1 MSVVVY
7 CRGVLAA
14 DSRAYG
20 GKYACS
26 PGAKRKAHR
35 LSDGTR
41 VGIVSAVVG
50 MPERFVAWLEAGGD
64 PKEWGEGSPDLRALI
79 VRPNGDL
86 FLADDSLH
94 FSGPIDCEFYAIGSG
109 GDYAI
114 GALAMG
120 ATVER
125 AIEIAAQFDPNS
137 GTPVT
142 VLHPQPT

>member
-14 DSRAYG
+14 DSKAYG
-20 GKYACS
+20 GKYQTS

-41 VGIVSAVVG
+41 VGVVSSTIG
-50 MPERFVAWLEAGGD
+50 MPERFVAWLDAGAD
-64 PKEWGEGSPDLRALI
+64 PKEWGEGSPDVRAII
-79 VRPNGDL
+79 VRPNGDV
-86 FLADDSLH
+86 FLADEGLH

-109 GDYAI
+109 SDYAM

-120 ATVER
+120 ANANR
-125 AIEIAAQFDPNS
+125 AVEIAAQFDPHC
-137 GTPVT
+137 GAPVT
-142 VLHPQPT
+142 ILQPE